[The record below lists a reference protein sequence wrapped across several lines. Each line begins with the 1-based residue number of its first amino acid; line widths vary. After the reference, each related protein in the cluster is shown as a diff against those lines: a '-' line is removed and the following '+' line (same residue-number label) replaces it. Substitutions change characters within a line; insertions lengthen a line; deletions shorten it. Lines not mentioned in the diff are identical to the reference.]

1 MTDDND
7 EIKRFLE
14 SIPDKFQ
21 ILDEGINIELQK
33 EYLDYSDS
41 FGHGQFTDEEVDRFG
56 AILFRPDVPDEQ
68 KKKGLT
74 ILAHVG
80 TISAFKQLSKFYA
93 NADKQ
98 LKQWSAL
105 ALHEC
110 KMFLESE
117 LLEESIGFIST
128 GLGGTRDKLRIYFL
142 VLPIDGKAF
151 DPQKHKIIGSELSH
165 VAKELNCEIENFDF
179 QELYAGLTVL
189 IPMDVAVATF
199 IDKGIQCC
207 NEFGNFVL
215 EHYYAAN
222 TEIPDKKEIEEII
235 KIVRE
240 V

>member
-1 MTDDND
+1 MTDDYD
-7 EIKRFLE
+7 KIKRFLE
-14 SIPDKFQ
+14 GIPDKFQ
-21 ILDEGINIELQK
+21 ILEEGINIEVQK
-33 EYLDYSDS
+33 EYLNYSDG
-41 FGHGQFTDEEVDRFG
+41 FERGQLPEEKIEKIG
-56 AILFRPDVPDEQ
+56 TILFRPEVPNEQ

-80 TISAFKQLSKFYA
+80 TISAYKQLNKFYQ
-93 NADKQ
+93 NADKE
-98 LKQWSAL
+98 LKHWSAL
-105 ALHEC
+105 ALQEC

-142 VLPIDGKAF
+142 VLPIDGKTF
-151 DPQKHKIIGSELSH
+151 DNQKHKIIGNELSH

-179 QELYAGLTVL
+179 QELYTGLIVL

-199 IDKGIQCC
+199 IDRGIQCC
-207 NEFGNFVL
+207 NEFGYFIL

-222 TEIPDKKEIEEII
+222 TEIPDMEEIKEII

-240 V
+240 G

>member
-1 MTDDND
+1 MTDDYD

-21 ILDEGINIELQK
+21 ILEEGIDIEVQK
-33 EYLDYSDS
+33 EYLNYSDG
-41 FGHGQFTDEEVDRFG
+41 FDRGQLPEEEIEKIG
-56 AILFRPDVPDEQ
+56 TILFRSEIPSEQ

-80 TISAFKQLSKFYA
+80 TISAYKQLNKFYT
-93 NADKQ
+93 NADKE

-105 ALHEC
+105 ALQEC

-117 LLEESIGFIST
+117 LLEENIGFIST

-142 VLPIDGKAF
+142 VLPINGKTF
-151 DPQKHKIIGSELSH
+151 NQQNHKIIENELSH
-165 VAKELNCEIENFDF
+165 TAKKLKCEIENFDF
-179 QELYAGLTVL
+179 QELYTGLTAL

-222 TEIPDKKEIEEII
+222 TEIPDEKEIEEII

-240 V
+240 G